1 MDNPDNWLWIWLLTA
16 VGFGVGES
24 LAAGSLFML
33 PFALG
38 AAAAA
43 GASVLGLGIALQW
56 LVFLVLSAGTF
67 AALRPLAHRL
77 DRDYP
82 SEGIGANHLIGAQGP
97 LLTPIGRHNADLGMV
112 RIERQEWR
120 AESLDGQAIDAGT
133 IVRVAEVRGTR
144 VVVFPVELPTETDSG
159 PGTDDGA
166 PTSGT

>member
-1 MDNPDNWLWIWLLTA
+1 RGHLRRPAAPRPPARPRLPLRGHRREPPHRRPGTA
-16 VGFGVGES
+16 AHTHRPPQRRSRDGPHRATGV
-24 LAAGSLFML
+24 AGRE
-33 PFALG
+33 PRPPGPRRPPQPAGGPG
-38 AAAAA
+38 A
-43 GASVLGLGIALQW
+43 
-56 LVFLVLSAGTF
+56 
-67 AALRPLAHRL
+67 
-77 DRDYP
+77 
-82 SEGIGANHLIGAQGP
+82 GP
-97 LLTPIGRHNADLGMV
+97 AGRHNADLGMV